1 MPVLGKNLCCQGCQ
15 VICLIGKIL
24 FLKAFYFFP
33 FLFFGV
39 TKNSEDLI
47 TT

>member
-24 FLKAFYFFP
+24 FLKVVFFL
-33 FLFFGV
+33 FFFGV
-39 TKNSEDLI
+39 TKNSEGLI